1 VLFVFLFLFS
11 GVTGC
16 QNHDQPSLPKASSTD
31 SHPTKQK
38 NMIVV
43 PPYVAGKWKTVRI
56 AVVDKSSVSEKVYA
70 IPIGGKLVIPGSSM
84 TIKVET
90 FLPSFIME
98 GSTMTS
104 ISNDLTNPG
113 VKIQIIENG
122 SELFSG
128 WLFSKFPST
137 HAFIHPKY
145 GFALIDAQPA
155 DK

>member
-1 VLFVFLFLFS
+1 
-11 GVTGC
+11 
-16 QNHDQPSLPKASSTD
+16 
-31 SHPTKQK
+31 
-38 NMIVV
+38 MIVV

-56 AVVDKSSVSEKVYA
+56 AVIEKSSVSEKVYA
-70 IPIGGKLVIPGSSM
+70 IPIGGKLVIPGSTM

-137 HAFIHPKY
+137 HAFIHPRY

-155 DK
+155 D